1 MAVPPPSTDRSEKK
15 YWLDDPRNVN
25 KLIGVL
31 VAVCIALVI
40 VDAFYHKHVHL
51 AVEESFPVFYGVYG
65 FLAYCVIVL
74 SAKALRR
81 LLKRDEDYYDR

>member
-1 MAVPPPSTDRSEKK
+1 MTVPSPSADRPEKK
-15 YWLDDPRNVN
+15 YWLDEPRNVN

-31 VAVCIALVI
+31 IAVCVALVI

-51 AVEESFPVFYGVYG
+51 AFEESFPVFYGAYG
-65 FLAYCVIVL
+65 FLAYCAIVL

>member
-1 MAVPPPSTDRSEKK
+1 MAAPSHPTDRPENK

-31 VAVCIALVI
+31 IAVCVALVI

-51 AVEESFPVFYGVYG
+51 AFEESFPVFYGVYG
-65 FLAYCVIVL
+65 FLAYCAIVL

>member
-1 MAVPPPSTDRSEKK
+1 MAALPPSTDQSEKK

-31 VAVCIALVI
+31 VAVCVALVI

-51 AVEESFPVFYGVYG
+51 AFEESFPVIYGVYG

>member
-1 MAVPPPSTDRSEKK
+1 MADPSPSTDQPEKK
-15 YWLDDPRNVN
+15 DWLDDRRNVN
-25 KLIGVL
+25 KLIGIL
-31 VAVCIALVI
+31 VAVCVALVI
-40 VDAFYHKHVHL
+40 VDAFHHKHVHL
-51 AVEESFPVFYGVYG
+51 AFEESFPVFYGVYG